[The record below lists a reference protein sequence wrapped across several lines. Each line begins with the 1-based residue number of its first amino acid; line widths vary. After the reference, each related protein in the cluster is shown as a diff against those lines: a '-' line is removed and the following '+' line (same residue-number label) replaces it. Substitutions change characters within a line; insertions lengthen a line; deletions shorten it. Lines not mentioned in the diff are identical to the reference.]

1 MTAEVKNLEPGL
13 PALLPETTQTM
24 DTLMA
29 AEVIK
34 KALQLA
40 VDQDEL
46 CLQEQ
51 ITITEIP
58 SSPFGEELRA
68 ADFEKRFNALGL
80 EGVHIDEV
88 GNVIGT
94 RPGTGPEPRAKLV
107 IAAHLDT
114 VFAKDSNFKVR
125 KEGNCYYAPSIG
137 DDSRGLAALLQVIR
151 MFQELKIETL
161 GDIIFVANVGEE
173 GEGDLRGV
181 KHLFRDPNVDVDA
194 FISIDWADPSDAIV
208 GATGSLRYRVHFD
221 GPGGHSYLGFGQ
233 PSAIHALMRTSETL
247 ADLEVPAEP
256 KTTYTVGV
264 IRGGTTVNSIAA
276 HASMDID
283 MRSTDNTSLLA
294 LRDKV
299 MSCFDKAAD
308 AENQHWGVTD
318 EANKVKVTVEK
329 IGDRPAGQQPYES
342 PVCQSIRAGLLAL
355 GLPLHKY
362 VSTSGD
368 HNVPLSMGIPALA
381 MGGGGRN
388 WKMHTLEEGY
398 EHKDAYQGPRLTF
411 LMACSMVG
419 VKDLT
424 SGILKKRCTCQK

>member
-1 MTAEVKNLEPGL
+1 MTEKQNLEPGL
-13 PALLPETTQTM
+13 PPLLPETKNVM

-29 AEVIK
+29 SELIQ
-34 KALQLA
+34 KALKLA
-40 VDQDEL
+40 VDQDQM
-46 CLQEQ
+46 CLEEQ
-51 ITITEIP
+51 IAITEIP
-58 SSPFGEELRA
+58 SAPFNEQLRA
-68 ADFEKRFNALGL
+68 ADFEKRFTALGL

-88 GNVIGT
+88 GNVIGV
-94 RPGTGPEPRAKLV
+94 RPGVGPEPRTKLV

-114 VFAKDSNFKVR
+114 VFTMEDNFKVR
-125 KEGNCYYAPSIG
+125 REGNCYYAPSIG

-151 MFQELKIETL
+151 MFQELKIETT

-181 KHLFRDPNVDVDA
+181 KHLFKDPNVDIDA
-194 FISIDWADPSDAIV
+194 FISIDWADPCCAIV

-247 ADLEVPAEP
+247 ANLEVPKDP

-283 MRSTDNTSLLA
+283 MRSTEHHSLLA

-299 MSCFDKAAD
+299 VPCFEKAAAD
-308 AENQHWGVTD
+308 ENARWGITD
-318 EANKVKVTVEK
+318 EANQVKVTLEK

-342 PVCQSIRAGLLAL
+342 PVCQTIRAGLLAL
-355 GLPLHKY
+355 DLPLHMY
-362 VSTSGD
+362 ASTSGD
-368 HNVPLSMGIPALA
+368 HNVALSMGIPALA

-398 EHKDAYQGPRLTF
+398 EHVDGYQGPQLTF
-411 LMACSMVG
+411 LMAAAMSG
-419 VKDLT
+419 VNGVAG
-424 SGILKKRCTCQK
+424 GILKKRQRG

>member
-1 MTAEVKNLEPGL
+1 MTEKQNLEPGL
-13 PALLPETTQTM
+13 PPLLPQTKEVM

-29 AEVIK
+29 SELIQ
-34 KALQLA
+34 KALKLA
-40 VDQDEL
+40 VDQDQQ
-46 CLQEQ
+46 CLEEQ
-51 ITITEIP
+51 IAITEIP

-68 ADFEKRFNALGL
+68 ADFEKRFKELGL
-80 EGVHIDEV
+80 ENVHIDEV
-88 GNVIGT
+88 GNVIGS
-94 RPGTGPEPRAKLV
+94 RPGVGPEPRTKLV

-125 KEGNCYYAPSIG
+125 REGNCYYAPSIG

-151 MFQELKIETL
+151 MFQELKIETI
-161 GDIIFVANVGEE
+161 GDLIFVANVGEE

-194 FISIDWADPSDAIV
+194 FISIDWADPRDAIV
-208 GATGSLRYRVHFD
+208 GATGSLRYRVSFD

-247 ADLEVPAEP
+247 ADLEVPSDP

-283 MRSTDNTSLLA
+283 MRSTDHKALLA

-299 MSCFDKAAD
+299 VPCFEKAAA
-308 AENQHWGVTD
+308 AENARWGITD
-318 EANKVKVTVEK
+318 EANQVKVTLTK

-342 PVCQSIRAGLLAL
+342 PVCQSIRAGLVAL
-355 GLPLHKY
+355 GLPLYKY
-362 VSTSGD
+362 V
-368 HNVPLSMGIPALA
+368 
-381 MGGGGRN
+381 
-388 WKMHTLEEGY
+388 
-398 EHKDAYQGPRLTF
+398 
-411 LMACSMVG
+411 
-419 VKDLT
+419 
-424 SGILKKRCTCQK
+424 